1 MTAPVAFRPG
11 LRAGDLSV
19 VVPALNE
26 ADRLTRSL
34 PIRASYEFQYGA
46 PTAWAR
52 SPSPARSLSVR
63 ERASS
68 GLSPSVLTSEGFVA
82 VEPAAVRVR

>member
-11 LRAGDLSV
+11 LRAGDLSL

-34 PIRASYEFQYGA
+34 PIRASYEFQYA